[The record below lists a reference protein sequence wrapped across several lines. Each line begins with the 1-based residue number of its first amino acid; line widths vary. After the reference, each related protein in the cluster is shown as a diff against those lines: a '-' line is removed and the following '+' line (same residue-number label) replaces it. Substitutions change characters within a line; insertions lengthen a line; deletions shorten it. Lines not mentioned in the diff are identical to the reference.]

1 MERLGKLVEWN
12 DARGYG
18 FIVAVDAPGQRYFL
32 HVHEYRRMG
41 RRPEVGELL
50 RFVPERQPDG
60 RWRAVDVARAVS
72 VAHRQVRAAAGR
84 QRNRGAPSSR
94 LPALLLAVL
103 GGLLAWAA
111 WRDRL
116 PALLPLGLLAI
127 NGVTFAFYWSD
138 KRAAQAQA
146 RRTPEATLHLMELL
160 GGWPAAWLAQRVL
173 RHKSRKD
180 SYRLVFLV
188 AALVNLAAM
197 TLFLLRETGAA

>member
-1 MERLGKLVEWN
+1 MARLGKLVEWN

-50 RFVPERQPDG
+50 RFVAERQPDG

-84 QRNRGAPSSR
+84 ERDRGAPSSR
-94 LPALLLAVL
+94 LLPLLLAVL

-116 PALLPLGLLAI
+116 PALLPAGLLAV
-127 NGVTFAFYWSD
+127 NAATFIAYWID
-138 KRAAQAQA
+138 KRAAQAQL
-146 RRTPEATLHLMELL
+146 RRTPEATLHLLELL
-160 GGWPAAWLAQRVL
+160 SGWPAAWLAQRVL
-173 RHKSRKD
+173 RHKSRKER
-180 SYRLVFLV
+180 YQLTFLA
-188 AALVNLAAM
+188 AALFNLAAIA
-197 TLFLLRETGAA
+197 LLLIRDPVPG

>member
-12 DARGYG
+12 DGRGYG

-50 RFVPERQPDG
+50 RFVAERQPDG

-72 VAHRQVRAAAGR
+72 VAHRQVRATTGR
-84 QRNRGAPSSR
+84 RHDRASPLTWLPPVLVVLLGA
-94 LPALLLAVL
+94 
-103 GGLLAWAA
+103 LLAWAA
-111 WRDRL
+111 WHGRL
-116 PALLPLGLLAI
+116 PALLPMGLLAI
-127 NGVTFAFYWSD
+127 NAVTFVAYWID

-146 RRTPEATLHLMELL
+146 RRTPEATLHLLELL

-173 RHKSRKD
+173 RHKSRKEN
-180 SYRLVFLV
+180 YRLVFL
-188 AALVNLAAM
+188 AAAFVNLAAM
-197 TLFLLRETGAA
+197 ALFLIGKPIAA

>member
-18 FIVAVDAPGQRYFL
+18 FIVPIDAPGQRYFL

-50 RFVPERQPDG
+50 RFVPERQADG

-72 VAHRQVRAAAGR
+72 VAHRQVRATARR
-84 QRNRGAPSSR
+84 QRDRGSPYTW
-94 LPALLLAVL
+94 LPPILLALLGA
-103 GGLLAWAA
+103 LLAWAA

-116 PALLPLGLLAI
+116 PALLPAGLLAV
-127 NGVTFAFYWSD
+127 NVATFAAYWSD

-146 RRTPEATLHLMELL
+146 RRTPEAMLHLLELL

-173 RHKSRKD
+173 RHKSRKER
-180 SYRLVFLV
+180 YQLAFLA
-188 AALVNLAAM
+188 AALFNLAAIA
-197 TLFLLRETGAA
+197 LLLIRNAVAG

>member
-18 FIVAVDAPGQRYFL
+18 FIVPIDAPGQRYFL

-116 PALLPLGLLAI
+116 PTLLPAGLLAV
-127 NGVTFAFYWSD
+127 NAVTFIAYWID
-138 KRAAQAQA
+138 KRAAQAQR
-146 RRTPEATLHLMELL
+146 RRTPEATLHLLELL

-173 RHKSRKD
+173 RHKSRKE
-180 SYRLVFLV
+180 SYQLTFLA
-188 AALVNLAAM
+188 AALLNLAAIA
-197 TLFLLRETGAA
+197 LLLIREPGAA

>member
-1 MERLGKLVEWN
+1 MDCLGKLVEWN

-18 FIVAVDAPGQRYFL
+18 FIVAIAAPGQRYFL
-32 HVHEYRRMG
+32 HIHEYRRMG

-72 VAHRQVRAAAGR
+72 VAHRQVRTAAGHPR
-84 QRNRGAPSSR
+84 DRGAPFIW
-94 LPALLLAVL
+94 LPPFLLALL
-103 GGLLAWAA
+103 GGLIAWAA

-116 PALLPLGLLAI
+116 PALLPAGLLI
-127 NGVTFAFYWSD
+127 VNVVTFLAYWID

-146 RRTPEATLHLMELL
+146 RRTPEATLHLLELL

-173 RHKSRKD
+173 RHKSRKQR
-180 SYRLVFLV
+180 YQLTFLA
-188 AALVNLAAM
+188 AALFNFAGIA
-197 TLFLLRETGAA
+197 LLLMRVSIAG

>member
-50 RFVPERQPDG
+50 RFVPERQADG
-60 RWRAVDVARAVS
+60 RWRAVNVARAVS
-72 VAHRQVRAAAGR
+72 VAHRKVRTTASR
-84 QRNRGAPSSR
+84 QRDRGAPYSR
-94 LPALLLAVL
+94 LPPILLAGL
-103 GGLLAWAA
+103 AALLAWAA

-116 PALLPLGLLAI
+116 PELLPAGLLAI
-127 NGVTFAFYWSD
+127 NAITFVAYWID

-146 RRTPEATLHLMELL
+146 RRTPEATLHLLELL

-173 RHKSRKD
+173 RHKSSKQR
-180 SYRLVFLV
+180 YQLAFLA
-188 AALVNLAAM
+188 AALVNLAALA
-197 TLFLLRETGAA
+197 LFLMRDAGAG

>member
-50 RFVPERQPDG
+50 RFVPERQADG

-84 QRNRGAPSSR
+84 QRDRGAPSSR
-94 LPALLLAVL
+94 LLPLLLAML

-116 PALLPLGLLAI
+116 PALLPAGLLAV
-127 NGVTFAFYWSD
+127 NAVTFIAYWID
-138 KRAAQAQA
+138 KRAAQAQL
-146 RRTPEATLHLMELL
+146 RRTPEATLHLLELL

-173 RHKSRKD
+173 RHKSRKER
-180 SYRLVFLV
+180 YQLTFLA
-188 AALVNLAAM
+188 AALVNLAAIA
-197 TLFLLRETGAA
+197 LLLIREPLAG